1 MGDTIYTTLTDRI
14 ERAFEQFDS
23 FYDWLNYAIYIPL
36 QGILDAYRTDQTCS
50 RGCSYCC
57 GRLVV
62 TTRIE
67 ALSMADY
74 VFRVPGMYRGELRD
88 AVASHAGMV
97 KGFLNAIDKPQNED
111 DLWFARG
118 IACPFLKDAACS
130 VYEGRP
136 LSCRIYHSVEDPLNC
151 RRPIRGVGQ
160 VQALL
165 DAEALFQMMIYKIAA
180 RLERGL
186 ATTGVL
192 SIIMN
197 EILESGAFE
206 GGRGNRLVPFKT
218 D

>member
-1 MGDTIYTTLTDRI
+1 MGDSIYTTLTNRI
-14 ERAFEQFDS
+14 ERAFDRFDS

-36 QGILDAYRTDQTCS
+36 QGILDAHRADQTCS
-50 RGCSYCC
+50 KGCAYCC
-57 GRLVV
+57 SRLVV

-67 ALSMADY
+67 ALSLADY
-74 VFRVPGMYRGELRD
+74 VFRVPGMYSDELRG
-88 AVASHAGMV
+88 AVVSHAGMV
-97 KGFLNAIDKPQNED
+97 KDFLNSMERPQNED
-111 DLWFARG
+111 NLWFARD
-118 IACPFLKDAACS
+118 IACPFLKDSACS
-130 VYEGRP
+130 VYAGRP
-136 LSCRIYHSVEDPLNC
+136 LSCRIYHSVEDPLHC

-160 VQALL
+160 IQALL

-206 GGRGNRLVPFKT
+206 GGHKNPLSPFKN